1 MSQAM
6 TVNVS
11 ITRSQEVINQKCPG
25 RSEWSVDS
33 CENLGGDR
41 LDLDQTRHAGQEI
54 VARTDRVGQ
63 LHAGLLVDIVGDHEE
78 VARADAD
85 LVASLGGDV
94 EEGGGD
100 VVVVVEPAEEGSGD
114 DIAVG
119 VDGVDL
125 VTWLQ
130 LGNRDSIIV
139 GESHEGQR

>member
-1 MSQAM
+1 VTA
-6 TVNVS
+6 NVS
-11 ITRSQEVINQKCPG
+11 ITRSQEVIDQKCPR

-85 LVASLGGDV
+85 LVAPLGGDV

-119 VDGVDL
+119 VDGLDL

>member
-85 LVASLGGDV
+85 LVASFGGDV

-100 VVVVVEPAEEGSGD
+100 VVIVVEPAEEGRGD
-114 DIAVG
+114 NLVIR
-119 VDGVDL
+119 VDRVDVVSQLEL
-125 VTWLQ
+125 VD
-130 LGNRDSIIV
+130 RDGSIV
-139 GESHEGQR
+139 GKGHEG